1 MQSQRSSSF
10 LMLSGKALFRVIT
23 AGIALCCLSASGQN
37 RAVSQIT
44 GRASEGRLRVA
55 ATVVTS
61 VGLVIEPDGEQRIV
75 MANAADPK
83 DNVSRL
89 QPAGVKLAANGATSA
104 VQILS
109 SRHSNLLREYLP
121 ARTGQRRSAMSL
133 CHRSQW
139 QPYKFPP
146 PDCGRC
152 TRR

>member
-1 MQSQRSSSF
+1 
-10 LMLSGKALFRVIT
+10 MLSGKALFRVIE

-44 GRASEGRLRVA
+44 GRASEGRLTVA

-61 VGLVIEPDGEQRIV
+61 VGLIIEADGEQRIV
-75 MANAADPK
+75 IANATDPK

-89 QPAGVKLAANGATSA
+89 QPAGVKLMAANGATSA
-104 VQILS
+104 VQVLS
-109 SRHSNLLREYLP
+109 SPHSNLLREYLP
-121 ARTGQRRSAMSL
+121 ARTEQPLSVISL
-133 CHRSQW
+133 CHRFQL
-139 QPYKFPP
+139 QQCKFPP